1 MSNQVTRRDIL
12 QGLAAIGG
20 TSLLATGA
28 TSALAQAG
36 KPAAWPTK
44 PIRVVVPFNAGGATD
59 IIARTIGEALAKRV
73 GQPVV
78 IDNRA
83 GAAGI
88 LGTDAVVKA
97 PADGHT
103 LLVSL
108 STSMLINQFLYTKL
122 PYNPQKDIALVTQ
135 IAAAPVTLVVHPS
148 VPANNMKELL
158 AYVKA
163 NKGKLSYGSWGVGS
177 YAHLAGAYMSK
188 TMDADMTHAAYK
200 GEAPMIQELIGGQLQ
215 MCFSSALNTKPF
227 IDSGKLKAIGVTGKE
242 RMDIL
247 PKLPTIHEQGVTDDA
262 YAIYGW
268 VAMGAPAGVPKEIVD
283 QLYGH
288 LREIA
293 KDPKVLERT
302 VGAGFMPLMN
312 SPQAFRENYQRDM
325 PIWKALVEEAGAKLD

>member
-20 TSLLATGA
+20 GSLLATGA
-28 TSALAQAG
+28 SSVFAQAG
-36 KPAAWPTK
+36 KPAWPSK

-59 IIARTIGEALAKRV
+59 IMARTIGEVLAKRL

-78 IDNRA
+78 VDNKA

-88 LGTDAVVKA
+88 LGTDAVAKA
-97 PADGHT
+97 APDGHT
-103 LLVSL
+103 LLLSL

-122 PYNPQKDIALVTQ
+122 PYNPQKDIALISQ

-148 VPANNMKELL
+148 VPASNMKELL

-163 NKGKLSYGSWGVGS
+163 HKGKLSYGSWGVGS

-188 TMDADMTHAAYK
+188 TMDADMNHAAYK

-215 MCFSSALNTKPF
+215 LCFSSALNTKPF
-227 IDSGKLKAIGVTGKE
+227 IDSGRLKAIGVTGKE
-242 RMDIL
+242 RMEIL
-247 PKLPTIHEQGVTDDA
+247 PRLPTIFEQGVTDDA
-262 YAIYGW
+262 YSIYGW
-268 VAMGAPAGVPKEIVD
+268 VAMGAPAGTPREVVD

-288 LREIA
+288 LREII
-293 KDPKVLERT
+293 KDPKVLERIT
-302 VGAGFMPLMN
+302 GAGFIPMMN
-312 SPQAFRENYQRDM
+312 SPQAFRDNYQRDM
-325 PIWKALVEEAGAKLD
+325 PIWKALVEQAGAKLD

>member
-1 MSNQVTRRDIL
+1 MGIQYNRRNLL
-12 QGLAAIGG
+12 QGLAALGG
-20 TSLLATGA
+20 TSLLGQAA
-28 TSALAQAG
+28 AQTA
-36 KPAAWPTK
+36 KAAWPTK
-44 PIRVVVPFNAGGATD
+44 PIRLIVPFNAGGATD
-59 IIARTIGEALAKRV
+59 IIARTVGEALAKRV

-78 IDNRA
+78 VDNRG

-88 LGTDAVVKA
+88 LGTDAVAKA
-97 PADGHT
+97 APDGHT

-122 PYNPQKDIALVTQ
+122 PYDPQKDITPITQ

-148 VPANNMKELL
+148 VPASNMKELL

-163 NKGKLSYGSWGVGS
+163 HKGKLSYGSWGVGS

-188 TMDADMTHAAYK
+188 TMDADMTHVAYK

-215 MCFSSALNTKPF
+215 LCFSSALNTKPF
-227 IDSGKLKAIGVTGKE
+227 IDAGRLKAIGVTGKQ

-247 PKLPTIHEQGVTDDA
+247 PTLPSIYEQGVPDDA
-262 YAIYGW
+262 YAIFGW
-268 VAMGAPAGVPKEIVD
+268 VAMGAPAGLPKEIVD

-312 SPQAFRENYQRDM
+312 SPEAFRENYQRDM
-325 PIWKALVEEAGAKLD
+325 PVWKALVDEAGAKLD

>member
-20 TSLLATGA
+20 GSLLTTGA
-28 TSALAQAG
+28 GSALAQAG
-36 KPAAWPTK
+36 KPAWPSK

-59 IIARTIGEALAKRV
+59 IMARTIGEVLAKRL

-78 IDNRA
+78 VDNKA

-88 LGTDAVVKA
+88 LGTEAVAKA
-97 PADGHT
+97 APDGHT
-103 LLVSL
+103 LLLSL

-122 PYNPQKDIALVTQ
+122 PYNPQKDIALITQ
-135 IAAAPVTLVVHPS
+135 VAAAPVTLVVHPS

-163 NKGKLSYGSWGVGS
+163 HKGKLSYGSWGVGS

-188 TMDADMTHAAYK
+188 TMDADMNHAAYK

-215 MCFSSALNTKPF
+215 LCFSSALNTKPF
-227 IDSGKLKAIGVTGKE
+227 IDSGRLKAIGVTGKE
-242 RMDIL
+242 RMEIL
-247 PKLPTIHEQGVTDDA
+247 PKLPTIFEQGVTDDA
-262 YAIYGW
+262 YSIYGW
-268 VAMGAPAGVPKEIVD
+268 VAMGAPAGVPKEVVD

-288 LREIA
+288 LREII
-293 KDPKVLERT
+293 KDPKVLERIT
-302 VGAGFMPLMN
+302 GAGFIPMMN
-312 SPQAFRENYQRDM
+312 SPQAFRDNYQRDM
-325 PIWKALVEEAGAKLD
+325 PVWKALVEQAGAKLD